1 MFVRVPYVCLVA
13 MEGREGAR
21 CFGARVLVHVSHH
34 VGADTGLISS
44 ARAAERK
51 EESAESRREGA
62 TVFSRETFVS
72 LLLKQPMVWNLSL
85 L

>member
-1 MFVRVPYVCLVA
+1 
-13 MEGREGAR
+13 MEAREGVR

-44 ARAAERK
+44 AGAAKRK
-51 EESAESRREGA
+51 EESAECRREGT
-62 TVFSRETFVS
+62 TVFFREAFVS
-72 LLLKQPMVWNLSL
+72 LLLKQPMIWNLFL